1 MSVCHVGMTKV
12 HSSTIVPCAQP
23 HLMLQ
28 FKYLLKLSITNH
40 VLFRIFSK
48 LCKLELIR
56 PVKASYHVGLIQS
69 LLPVVQ
75 LFLKESLLL
84 AEQLLQ
90 QYTEIYDED

>member
-1 MSVCHVGMTKV
+1 MCQVGMMNV
-12 HSSTIVPCAQP
+12 HSSTIVPRAQP
-23 HLMLQ
+23 LLMLQ
-28 FKYLLKLSITNH
+28 FKYLLKLQITNH
-40 VLFRIFSK
+40 VLLRIFSK
-48 LCKLELIR
+48 LCKLERIR

-90 QYTEIYDED
+90 QYTEMYDVD

>member
-1 MSVCHVGMTKV
+1 MSVCHVGMTNV
-12 HSSTIVPCAQP
+12 HSSTIAPRAQP

-28 FKYLLKLSITNH
+28 FKYLLKLQITNH
-40 VLFRIFSK
+40 VLFRIFPK

-56 PVKASYHVGLIQS
+56 PVKASYHIGLIQS

-90 QYTEIYDED
+90 HHTEIYDVD